1 MLGPRG
7 PAQMTHR
14 AMIAV
19 VDDEPTWLAA
29 VGRALSR
36 DGHHALLLG
45 DPLRAAEQIP
55 REAPAA
61 VILDNS
67 MPDISGVELARRLTT
82 ALGDACP
89 PLILVTADLGELD
102 RDARSL
108 FVAAYEKPVS
118 LRQLMNELR
127 RVLRGRKASGTIVQL
142 DGSEAI
148 DEDEPAT
155 G

>member
-1 MLGPRG
+1 
-7 PAQMTHR
+7 MTTDK

-19 VDDEPTWLAA
+19 VDDEPTWLAT

-36 DGHHALLLG
+36 EGHHALLLG
-45 DPLRAAEQIP
+45 DPSRAAEQIP
-55 REAPAA
+55 KERPAA
-61 VILDNS
+61 VILDHS
-67 MPDISGVELARRLTT
+67 MPEVTGVELAQQLTAT
-82 ALGDACP
+82 LGDACP
-89 PLILVTADLGELD
+89 PLILVTADLRDLD
-102 RDARSL
+102 REARAL

-127 RVLRGRKASGTIVQL
+127 RLLRGRKVSGTIAQV
-142 DGSEAI
+142 DPTAAV